1 MRILRSIAVLALLS
15 GATANAVAAPVS
27 EFYLTMLARGISEYE
42 AGRYEAALSPLRIA
56 AFGLIDATDKYQTA
70 HVYLSLAA
78 DKAGDDAVSRDS
90 AQRVLAA
97 ERLKRTY
104 ATLQLSAPLRNGFD
118 ALSKKVLAAAD
129 VTFLATPSPTRAAE
143 KAAGPTTETTATAPK
158 KAPAEGKT
166 PESKEPP
173 KETAPPT
180 AQNQTA
186 QRVASK
192 PQPQQPPPAAPVKK
206 TAPAAA
212 APAPKPRDV
221 RADLAAADRALADK
235 KLADA
240 QKIYHGLLADT
251 TVAHDDLLRIAEGL
265 YRSRDFNGVLKAFDR
280 AGTLRNGEEIYRYYR
295 AVAFYETAQYA
306 AAKKELAAVLPYIQ
320 ETAEVARYRAK
331 IEAAR

>member
-1 MRILRSIAVLALLS
+1 MHILRSIAVVALLC
-15 GATANAVAAPVS
+15 GAAADAVAAPVS
-27 EFYLTMLARGISEYE
+27 EFYLTMLARGISEYN
-42 AGRYEAALSPLRIA
+42 AGRYEAAMSPLRIA

-78 DKAGDDAVSRDS
+78 DKTGDTAVSRDS
-90 AQRVLAA
+90 AQRVVAA
-97 ERLKRTY
+97 ERLTRTY
-104 ATLQLSAPLRNGFD
+104 ATLDLPAAMRSGFD
-118 ALSKKVLAAAD
+118 AVAKKVLAPAD
-129 VTFLATPSPTRAAE
+129 VAFLSTPPPTRAAE
-143 KAAGPTTETTATAPK
+143 KAAGPTAETTAAPPK

-180 AQNQTA
+180 AGKPNA

-192 PQPQQPPPAAPVKK
+192 PQPQQPPPAAPVRI
-206 TAPAAA
+206 TAPAA

-221 RADLAAADRALADK
+221 RAELTAAERALTSG

-251 TVAHDDLLRIAEGL
+251 TIAHQDLLRVAEGL
-265 YRSRDFNGVLKAFDR
+265 YRSRDFPGVLRAFER
-280 AGTLRNGEEIYRYYR
+280 AGALRNGEEIYRYYR

-306 AAKKELAAVLPYIQ
+306 AAKTELAAVLPYIQ
-320 ETAEVARYRAK
+320 ETADVARYRAK